1 LVQVEITADATALL
15 EAIEN
20 ARKKAIELK
29 QALARIQERPIRI
42 KTK

>member
-1 LVQVEITADATALL
+1 MVQVEITADATALL

-29 QALARIQERPIRI
+29 QALARIQETPIRI
-42 KTK
+42 IQK